1 MISTRSP
8 LLDRIVAEMVRLRTK
23 LRRSLVGPLLCL
35 VMPLYLVPAASAVPP
50 AKPDF
55 DKVSQTVIAYFQSQ
69 PDHQRGD
76 LISQRDVKA
85 ALAQISE
92 IGWDVPS
99 QEKIVNRVL
108 ADSSFLIRE
117 LSTPDGRKFMRKL
130 SGQPGTYTRLDRLS
144 TISNGQDTIRTL
156 IHDPGG
162 QDLIIYM
169 ATTAGGKKL
178 GKMMAGTQGGVDLNK
193 PTGRIYTADQLIEEL
208 KKVYDATP

>member
-1 MISTRSP
+1 MILNRSP

-23 LRRSLVGPLLCL
+23 LRWSLAERLVCL
-35 VMPLYLVPAASAVPP
+35 AMPLYLAATASAMPP

-55 DKVSQTVIAYFQSQ
+55 DKVSQTVIGYFQSQ

-85 ALAQISE
+85 ALVQVSA
-92 IGWDVPS
+92 IGWDVPG

-108 ADSSFLIRE
+108 ADSSFLIRQ

-156 IHDPGG
+156 IRDPGG

-169 ATTAGGKKL
+169 ATTSGGKTL
-178 GKMMAGTQGGVDLNK
+178 GKMMAGAQNGVDLNK

-208 KKVYDATP
+208 KKVYDSTR